1 MTKNYLSPE
10 AYRKLQEELEMLKT
24 VKRKEIALKI
34 QEAKELG
41 DLSENAAYQEAKDA
55 QAALETRILDL
66 ELLLKNS
73 TLIKPRKNSGIV
85 EVGSQVTVQSLSF
98 PRPKTILI
106 IGAQEADPAQGKI
119 SNESPLGKAFL
130 GRKKGETVVV
140 KTPKGEVNI
149 RY

>member
-98 PRPKTILI
+98 PKT
-106 IGAQEADPAQGKI
+106 K
-119 SNESPLGKAFL
+119 NNF
-130 GRKKGETVVV
+130 
-140 KTPKGEVNI
+140 
-149 RY
+149 